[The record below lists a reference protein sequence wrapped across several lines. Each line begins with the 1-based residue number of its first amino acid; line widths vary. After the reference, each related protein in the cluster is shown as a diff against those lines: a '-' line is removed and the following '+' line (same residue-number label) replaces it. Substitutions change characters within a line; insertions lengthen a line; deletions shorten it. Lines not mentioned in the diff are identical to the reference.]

1 MTAPKRNRTGKQPA
15 PAVAKPWYKRTITWA
30 ATAVV
35 APTLATHLTT
45 AITSGTHKAIG
56 SAGKSTASA
65 KASSPSAPLLTAKAT
80 PDLSDSDLTW
90 AALDPIGASAKEVSQ
105 GVQRARDSAQDGQID
120 GYSEF
125 MTSLG
130 AVKGTRMA
138 IDLKMSTKTSQQVRL
153 DRIRVAKK
161 CSDPASGTL
170 LYNPPAGPPERPGVI
185 GFDLDQD
192 VPIAQEVR
200 NQGGEFPV
208 FTGKDFF
215 ADHIQYF
222 KQNDGYVYRVLIH
235 AEQHYCEFR
244 LLLDVSGDDTSQVIT
259 VDDHGKP
266 FRVTGLY
273 TTKGATGDPRMAFS
287 AYRKVFATGS
297 AARTAPTCSTR
308 RIQRPSTR
316 DVILPSG
323 VGRAYARTSVARPE
337 NGVIYD

>member
-1 MTAPKRNRTGKQPA
+1 MTAPKRRRTGKQPA

-35 APTLATHLTT
+35 APTLATLLTT

-56 SAGKSTASA
+56 SAGKSTPSA
-65 KASSPSAPLLTAKAT
+65 KATSPPLLTAKAT
-80 PDLSDSDLTW
+80 PDTADSDNTW
-90 AALDPIGASAKEVSQ
+90 AALDPIRVSAKEVSQ
-105 GVQRARDSAQDGQID
+105 GVRKAGDSAQDGQID
-120 GYSEF
+120 GYSAF

-130 AVKGTRMA
+130 AVKATRMA
-138 IDLKMSTKTSQQVRL
+138 IDLKMLTKTSQQVRL

-161 CSDPASGTL
+161 CTDPASGTL

-192 VPIAQEVR
+192 VPIAQELR

-215 ADHIQYF
+215 ADHVQYF
-222 KQNDGYVYRVLIH
+222 KQGDGYVYRVLVH
-235 AEQHYCEFR
+235 ANRHYCEFR

-266 FRVTGLY
+266 FRMTGLH
-273 TTKGATGDPRMAFS
+273 TTKGATDDPRMVFS
-287 AYRKVFATGS
+287 AYRKLFATGS
-297 AARTAPTCSTR
+297 GGSRGPDLFNEEDPKTFDP
-308 RIQRPSTR
+308 
-316 DVILPSG
+316 
-323 VGRAYARTSVARPE
+323 
-337 NGVIYD
+337 